1 MLNSRKL
8 PVYHHHLYTNTD
20 FLCTPKASLKIE
32 TTNTYLSTHCE
43 VQQQIL
49 LQ

>member
-1 MLNSRKL
+1 M
-8 PVYHHHLYTNTD
+8 Y
-20 FLCTPKASLKIE
+20 SLKIE

-49 LQ
+49 LQWAAQITPDGG